1 MTRPPSEL
9 DSAVRGLLTEC
20 VRPRPLS
27 CHPVDTLSLT
37 GKELAAAINAD
48 TKERTAAL
56 AAGMHAPRLALVVA
70 NDDPASAWYVNSLRK
85 AAERLGIAC
94 ERIDLGAD
102 ATAERIRE
110 ELTARSA
117 DTSYD
122 AIMLQTPL
130 PAGVSLDD
138 VSSAISADKDV
149 DGVSPLSLGLL
160 AAGLDGFVP
169 ATSEA
174 VVELLKH
181 HEIPLRGK
189 LVAVVGRSNI
199 VGKPLA
205 QLLLAEDATVT
216 VCHSRTADLAAVTA
230 TADVVVA
237 AAGRIG
243 LVTGKHVREGAIVID
258 VGTNEA
264 PDGGIVGDVD
274 ADSVRGKAAGLS
286 PVPGGVGP
294 VTTALLMR
302 HVVAAAEKLRG

>member
-1 MTRPPSEL
+1 MDTVS
-9 DSAVRGLLTEC
+9 
-20 VRPRPLS
+20 LS
-27 CHPVDTLSLT
+27 

-48 TKERTAAL
+48 TKARAAAL
-56 AAGMHAPRLALVVA
+56 TSDGPAPRLALIVA

-94 ERIDLGAD
+94 DTVDLGAD
-102 ATAERIRE
+102 A
-110 ELTARSA
+110 SA
-117 DTSYD
+117 DTIRAELATRGADPATD

-130 PAGVSLDD
+130 PAGVTLDD
-138 VSSAISADKDV
+138 VSSSIVATKDV

-160 AAGLDGFVP
+160 ASNLDGFVP

-181 HEIPLRGK
+181 HEIPLAGRH
-189 LVAVVGRSNI
+189 VAVVGRSNI

-205 QLLLAEDATVT
+205 QLLLAENATVT
-216 VCHSRTADLAAVTA
+216 ICHSRTTDLPTTTAAADI
-230 TADVVVA
+230 VVA

-243 LVTGKHVREGAIVID
+243 LVTGKHIREGAVVID

-264 PDGGIVGDVD
+264 PDGKIVGDVA
-274 ADSVRGKAAGLS
+274 ADSVRDKAAALS

-302 HVVAAAEKLRG
+302 HVVTAAENARRA

>member
-1 MTRPPSEL
+1 M
-9 DSAVRGLLTEC
+9 
-20 VRPRPLS
+20 
-27 CHPVDTLSLT
+27 DTASLT

-48 TKERTAAL
+48 SKERAAALTAA
-56 AAGMHAPRLALVVA
+56 GTAPTLALIVA
-70 NDDPASAWYVNSLRK
+70 NDDPASTWYVNSLRK

-102 ATAERIRE
+102 ASAETIRA
-110 ELTARSA
+110 ELSARSA
-117 DTSYD
+117 DPATD

-130 PAGVSLDD
+130 PAGVNLDD
-138 VSSAISADKDV
+138 VSSAIAATKDV

-160 AAGLDGFVP
+160 ASGLDGFVP

-181 HEIPLRGK
+181 HGIALQGR
-189 LVAVVGRSNI
+189 LVTVVGRSNI

-205 QLLLAEDATVT
+205 QLLLAENATVT
-216 VCHSRTADLAAVTA
+216 VAHSRTADLAAVT
-230 TADVVVA
+230 TPADIVVA

-243 LVTGKHVREGAIVID
+243 LVTGKHIGDGAVVID

-264 PDGGIVGDVD
+264 ADGKIVGDVD
-274 ADSVRGKAAGLS
+274 AASVIGKAAALS

-302 HVVAAAEKLRG
+302 HVVVAAEKARA

>member
-1 MTRPPSEL
+1 M
-9 DSAVRGLLTEC
+9 
-20 VRPRPLS
+20 
-27 CHPVDTLSLT
+27 DTASLT

-48 TKERTAAL
+48 SKERAAALTAA
-56 AAGMHAPRLALVVA
+56 GTAPTLALIVA

-102 ATAERIRE
+102 ASAETIRA
-110 ELTARSA
+110 ELSARSA
-117 DTSYD
+117 DPATD

-130 PAGVSLDD
+130 PAGVNLDD
-138 VSSAISADKDV
+138 VSSAIAAAKDV

-160 AAGLDGFVP
+160 ASGLDGFVP

-181 HEIPLRGK
+181 HGVALQGR
-189 LVAVVGRSNI
+189 LVTVVGRSNI

-205 QLLLAEDATVT
+205 QLLLAENATVT
-216 VCHSRTADLAAVTA
+216 VAHSRTADLAAVT
-230 TADVVVA
+230 TPADIVVA

-243 LVTGKHVREGAIVID
+243 LVTGKHIGDGAVVID

-264 PDGGIVGDVD
+264 ADGGIVGDVE
-274 ADSVRGKAAGLS
+274 ATSVIGKAAALS

-302 HVVAAAEKLRG
+302 HVVVAAEKSRA

>member
-1 MTRPPSEL
+1 MDTVS
-9 DSAVRGLLTEC
+9 
-20 VRPRPLS
+20 LS
-27 CHPVDTLSLT
+27 

-48 TKERTAAL
+48 TKERAAAL
-56 AAGMHAPRLALVVA
+56 TASGTAPRLALIVA

-94 ERIDLGAD
+94 DTIDLGAD
-102 ATAERIRE
+102 ASIQRIRD

-117 DTSYD
+117 DAGVD

-130 PAGVSLDD
+130 PAGITLDD
-138 VSSAISADKDV
+138 VSAAIAAAKDV

-160 AAGLDGFVP
+160 ASGLDGFVP

-181 HEIPLRGK
+181 HEIPLAGRH
-189 LVAVVGRSNI
+189 VAVVGRSNI

-205 QLLLAEDATVT
+205 QLLLAENATVT
-216 VCHSRTADLAAVTA
+216 ICHSRTTDLPAVTSA
-230 TADVVVA
+230 ADIVVA

-243 LVTGKHVREGAIVID
+243 LVTGKHIREAATVID

-264 PDGGIVGDVD
+264 PDGKIVGDVD
-274 ADSVRGKAAGLS
+274 PNTVRGKASALS
-286 PVPGGVGP
+286 PVPGGIGP

-302 HVVAAAEKLRG
+302 HVVIAAENARTA

>member
-1 MTRPPSEL
+1 MDTVS
-9 DSAVRGLLTEC
+9 
-20 VRPRPLS
+20 LS
-27 CHPVDTLSLT
+27 

-48 TKERTAAL
+48 TKARAAAL
-56 AAGMHAPRLALVVA
+56 ATGGPAPRLALVVA

-85 AAERLGIAC
+85 AAERLGITC
-94 ERIDLGAD
+94 DTVELGAD
-102 ATAERIRE
+102 ASAEAIRA

-117 DTSYD
+117 DSATD

-130 PAGVSLDD
+130 PAGIGLDD
-138 VSSAISADKDV
+138 VSSSIAATKDV

-160 AAGLDGFVP
+160 ASNLGGFVP

-181 HEIPLRGK
+181 HEIPLAGRH
-189 LVAVVGRSNI
+189 VAIVGRSNI

-205 QLLLAEDATVT
+205 QLLLAENATVT
-216 VCHSRTADLAAVTA
+216 VAHSRTTDLPSVTSAADI
-230 TADVVVA
+230 VVA
-237 AAGRIG
+237 AAGRID
-243 LVTGKHVREGAIVID
+243 LVTAKHIGEAAVVVD

-264 PDGGIVGDVD
+264 PDGKIVGDVE
-274 ADSVRGKAAGLS
+274 ADSVRGKAAALS

-302 HVVAAAEKLRG
+302 HVVTAAENARRA

>member
-1 MTRPPSEL
+1 M
-9 DSAVRGLLTEC
+9 
-20 VRPRPLS
+20 
-27 CHPVDTLSLT
+27 DTASLT

-48 TKERTAAL
+48 TKDRAAAL
-56 AAGMHAPRLALVVA
+56 GAAGSAPTLALIVA

-102 ATAERIRE
+102 VSAETIRA

-117 DTSYD
+117 DPATD

-130 PAGVSLDD
+130 PAGVDLDD
-138 VSSAISADKDV
+138 VSSAIAASKDV

-160 AAGLDGFVP
+160 ASGLDGFVP

-181 HEIPLRGK
+181 HGIALQGR
-189 LVAVVGRSNI
+189 LVTVVGRSNI

-205 QLLLAEDATVT
+205 QLLLAENATVT
-216 VCHSRTADLAAVTA
+216 VAHSRTADLAAVT
-230 TADVVVA
+230 TPADIVVA

-243 LVTGKHVREGAIVID
+243 LITGKHVGDGAVVID

-264 PDGGIVGDVD
+264 ADGGIVGDVD
-274 ADSVRGKAAGLS
+274 ASSVDGKAAALS

-302 HVVAAAEKLRG
+302 HVVVAAEKARA

>member
-1 MTRPPSEL
+1 M
-9 DSAVRGLLTEC
+9 
-20 VRPRPLS
+20 
-27 CHPVDTLSLT
+27 DTVSLT

-48 TKERTAAL
+48 TKERAAAL
-56 AAGMHAPRLALVVA
+56 TASGTAPRLALIVA

-94 ERIDLGAD
+94 DRIDLGAAASAD
-102 ATAERIRE
+102 AIRAE
-110 ELTARSA
+110 LAARSA
-117 DTSYD
+117 DTDVD

-130 PAGVSLDD
+130 PAGVTLDD

-181 HEIPLRGK
+181 HEIPLAGRH
-189 LVAVVGRSNI
+189 VTVVGRSNV

-205 QLLLAEDATVT
+205 QLLLAENATVT
-216 VCHSRTADLAAVTA
+216 VAHSRTTDLPAVTSA
-230 TADVVVA
+230 ADIVVA

-243 LVTGKHVREGAIVID
+243 LVTGKHVGDGAVVID

-264 PDGGIVGDVD
+264 ADGGIVGDVE
-274 ADSVRGKAAGLS
+274 AESVRGKASGLS

-302 HVVAAAEKLRG
+302 HVVAAAEKARGD

>member
-1 MTRPPSEL
+1 MET
-9 DSAVRGLLTEC
+9 V
-20 VRPRPLS
+20 
-27 CHPVDTLSLT
+27 SLT

-48 TKERTAAL
+48 TKQRAAAL
-56 AAGMHAPRLALVVA
+56 AESGTAPTLALVVA
-70 NDDPASAWYVNSLRK
+70 NVDPASAWYVNSLRK

-94 ERIDLGAD
+94 DTVDLGAD
-102 ATAERIRE
+102 ASADEIRAE
-110 ELTARSA
+110 LSTRSA
-117 DTSYD
+117 DTATD

-130 PAGVSLDD
+130 PSGVNLDD
-138 VSSAISADKDV
+138 VSSAIAAIKDV

-160 AAGLDGFVP
+160 ATGLDGFVP

-181 HEIPLRGK
+181 HQIPLSGK
-189 LVAVVGRSNI
+189 HVAVVGRSNV

-205 QLLLAEDATVT
+205 QLLLAENATVT
-216 VCHSRTADLAAVTA
+216 VCHSRTTDLPAVTSA
-230 TADVVVA
+230 ADIVVA

-243 LVTGKHVREGAIVID
+243 LVTGEHVRPGAVVID

-264 PDGGIVGDVD
+264 ADGSIVGDVD
-274 ADSVRGKAAGLS
+274 ADSVRGKAEGLS

-302 HVVAAAEKLRG
+302 HVVVAAEKARA

>member
-1 MTRPPSEL
+1 
-9 DSAVRGLLTEC
+9 
-20 VRPRPLS
+20 
-27 CHPVDTLSLT
+27 VDTASLT

-48 TKERTAAL
+48 TKERAAALTAA
-56 AAGMHAPRLALVVA
+56 GTAPTLALIVA

-102 ATAERIRE
+102 ASAETIRA

-117 DTSYD
+117 DPATD

-138 VSSAISADKDV
+138 VSASIAASKDV

-160 AAGLDGFVP
+160 ASGLDGFVP

-181 HEIPLRGK
+181 HGIALQGR
-189 LVAVVGRSNI
+189 VVTVVGRSNI

-205 QLLLAEDATVT
+205 QLLLAENATVT
-216 VCHSRTADLAAVTA
+216 VAHSRTADLAAVT
-230 TADVVVA
+230 TPADIVVA

-243 LVTGKHVREGAIVID
+243 LVTGKHVGDGAVVID
-258 VGTNEA
+258 VGTNES

-274 ADSVRGKAAGLS
+274 AASVDGKAAALS

-302 HVVAAAEKLRG
+302 HVVVAAEKARA

>member
-1 MTRPPSEL
+1 MDTVS
-9 DSAVRGLLTEC
+9 
-20 VRPRPLS
+20 LS
-27 CHPVDTLSLT
+27 

-48 TKERTAAL
+48 TKARAAARTEGGA
-56 AAGMHAPRLALVVA
+56 APRLALVVA

-94 ERIDLGAD
+94 DTVDLGQDAD
-102 ATAERIRE
+102 VAAIRAE
-110 ELTARSA
+110 LDARSA
-117 DTSYD
+117 DPATH

-130 PAGVSLDD
+130 PKGVTLDD
-138 VSSAISADKDV
+138 VSSAIVASKDV

-174 VVELLKH
+174 VVELLEH
-181 HEIPLRGK
+181 HRVPLAGRH
-189 LVAVVGRSNI
+189 VAVVGRSNI

-205 QLLLAEDATVT
+205 QLLLAKDATVT

-230 TADVVVA
+230 TADIVVA

-243 LVTGKHVREGAIVID
+243 LISGKHVREGAVVID

-264 PDGGIVGDVD
+264 ADGKIVGDVD
-274 ADSVRGKAAGLS
+274 ADSLRGKAAGLS

-302 HVVAAAEKLRG
+302 HVVTAAESD

>member
-1 MTRPPSEL
+1 M
-9 DSAVRGLLTEC
+9 
-20 VRPRPLS
+20 
-27 CHPVDTLSLT
+27 DTASLT

-48 TKERTAAL
+48 SKERAAALTAA
-56 AAGMHAPRLALVVA
+56 GTAPTLALIVA

-102 ATAERIRE
+102 ASAETIRA
-110 ELTARSA
+110 ELSARSA
-117 DTSYD
+117 DPATD

-130 PAGVSLDD
+130 PAGVNLDD
-138 VSSAISADKDV
+138 VSSAIAATKDV

-160 AAGLDGFVP
+160 ASGLDGFVP

-181 HEIPLRGK
+181 HGIALQGR
-189 LVAVVGRSNI
+189 LVTVVGRSNI

-205 QLLLAEDATVT
+205 QLLLAENATVT
-216 VCHSRTADLAAVTA
+216 VAHSRTADLAAVT
-230 TADVVVA
+230 TPADIVVA

-243 LVTGKHVREGAIVID
+243 LVTGKHIGEGAVVID

-264 PDGGIVGDVD
+264 EDGGIVGDVD
-274 ADSVRGKAAGLS
+274 AASVIGKAAALS

-302 HVVAAAEKLRG
+302 HVVVAAEKARA

>member
-1 MTRPPSEL
+1 M
-9 DSAVRGLLTEC
+9 
-20 VRPRPLS
+20 
-27 CHPVDTLSLT
+27 DTASLT

-48 TKERTAAL
+48 SKQRAAALTAA
-56 AAGMHAPRLALVVA
+56 GTAPTLALIVA
-70 NDDPASAWYVNSLRK
+70 NDDPASIWYVNSLRK

-94 ERIDLGAD
+94 ERIDLGTD
-102 ATAERIRE
+102 ASAEAIRA
-110 ELTARSA
+110 ELSARSA
-117 DTSYD
+117 DPATD

-130 PAGVSLDD
+130 PAGVNLDD
-138 VSSAISADKDV
+138 VSSAIAATKDV

-160 AAGLDGFVP
+160 ASGLDGFVP

-181 HEIPLRGK
+181 HGIALQGR
-189 LVAVVGRSNI
+189 LVTVVGRSNI

-205 QLLLAEDATVT
+205 QLLLAENATVT
-216 VCHSRTADLAAVTA
+216 VAHSRTADLAAVT
-230 TADVVVA
+230 TPADIVVA

-243 LVTGKHVREGAIVID
+243 LVTGKHIGEGAVVID

-264 PDGGIVGDVD
+264 ADGAIVGDVD
-274 ADSVRGKAAGLS
+274 AASVVGKAAALS

-302 HVVAAAEKLRG
+302 HVVVAAEKARA

>member
-1 MTRPPSEL
+1 M
-9 DSAVRGLLTEC
+9 
-20 VRPRPLS
+20 
-27 CHPVDTLSLT
+27 DTASLT

-48 TKERTAAL
+48 SKQRTAAL
-56 AAGMHAPRLALVVA
+56 TAAGTAPTLALIVA
-70 NDDPASAWYVNSLRK
+70 NDDPASTWYVNSLRK

-102 ATAERIRE
+102 ASAETIRA
-110 ELTARSA
+110 ELSARSA
-117 DTSYD
+117 DPATD

-130 PAGVSLDD
+130 PAGVNLDD
-138 VSSAISADKDV
+138 VSSAIAATKDV

-160 AAGLDGFVP
+160 ASGLDGFVP

-181 HEIPLRGK
+181 HRIALQGR
-189 LVAVVGRSNI
+189 LVTVVGRSNI

-205 QLLLAEDATVT
+205 QLLLAENATVT
-216 VCHSRTADLAAVTA
+216 VAHSRTADLAAVT
-230 TADVVVA
+230 TPADIVVA

-243 LVTGKHVREGAIVID
+243 LVTGKHIGDGAVVID

-264 PDGGIVGDVD
+264 EDGGIVGDVD
-274 ADSVRGKAAGLS
+274 AASVIGKAAALS

-302 HVVAAAEKLRG
+302 HVVVAAEKARA